1 MNTLYVTTFTYEM
14 FKASGKVM
22 IESFMKEKIEGKILI
37 CSEYFNYDHQDPE
50 HLEIWF
56 IEKICRRGR
65 QCVLADG

>member
-50 HLEIWF
+50 HLESRKSRRIAQKHD
-56 IEKICRRGR
+56 KIIS
-65 QCVLADG
+65 